1 MESCKG
7 QKDLEKGIGTYI
19 STCVLVKVAQ
29 AWHVKVEGARNLLG
43 IGEDGIDVVIRSHD
57 VRKGARLL
65 LKSLSSINNACSL
78 ALALALALKLLFYS
92 GGWWPRGF

>member
-29 AWHVKVEGARNLLG
+29 ARHVEVEGARDLLG
-43 IGEDGIDVVIRSHD
+43 IGEDGIDVVIRPHG
-57 VRKGARLL
+57 VRR
-65 LKSLSSINNACSL
+65 
-78 ALALALALKLLFYS
+78 
-92 GGWWPRGF
+92 